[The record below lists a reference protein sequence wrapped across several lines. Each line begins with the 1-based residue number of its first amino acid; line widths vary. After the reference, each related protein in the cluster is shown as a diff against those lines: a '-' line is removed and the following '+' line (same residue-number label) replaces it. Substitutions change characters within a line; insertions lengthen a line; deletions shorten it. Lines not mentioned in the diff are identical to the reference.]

1 MTTKED
7 FTDSEWQLLEQSVG
21 IVAGAINTA
30 DFTFFSFV
38 KEVFVLSE
46 YLEGAKSKYKN
57 NELLQSLLS
66 VVLDE
71 DYQKQGEKAT
81 KVEVETFE
89 EFLDAACQQL
99 KETVAIAYQTATTQE
114 VEEYKEFLYEIANK
128 VANASGSGWFGTGE
142 KVSEKEVVVLHKF
155 KVALGLF

>member
-89 EFLDAACQQL
+89 DFLDAACQQL
-99 KETVAIAYQTATTQE
+99 KEAVAIAYQTATTQE

-142 KVSEKEVVVLHKF
+142 KVSEKEVVVLNKF
-155 KVALGLF
+155 KVALGLS